1 MQNRTDDI
9 TRQYWILNDQYRLLN
24 STIVNAIETHQKVKS
39 DYRTNVRRTSL
50 LFECFVLLV
59 EYDAEFQYN

>member
-39 DYRTNVRRTSL
+39 DYRTNVRRTFSSL
-50 LFECFVLLV
+50 RMFCSSRRI
-59 EYDAEFQYN
+59 